1 MLHQRGGG
9 TASLGPRDG
18 IFYFF
23 GRHLFHN
30 GTAPLFKIPENK
42 WRQRKIVSLLP
53 NLLQ

>member
-1 MLHQRGGG
+1 MYGHQ
-9 TASLGPRDG
+9 TDAASEGWRDG
-18 IFYFF
+18 IFGSA

-53 NLLQ
+53 NHLQ